1 MVEQAREAGLISD
14 DHFTVDGI
22 LIKAW
27 ASLKGFRP
35 TGEERSGAPGQEDPG
50 NRWVDFH
57 GEERSNE
64 THESTADPEV
74 V

>member
-1 MVEQAREAGLISD
+1 MERAREAGLTSD
-14 DHFTVDGI
+14 NHFTVDGM
-22 LIKAW
+22 LIEAW

-35 TGEERSGAPGQEDPG
+35 TGEERSGGPEQEDPG

-57 GEERSNE
+57 GEGRSNE
-64 THESTADPEV
+64 THESTADLEV